1 VIRQGRSA
9 FVAFI
14 LPVLAGCVFGEGEES
29 SYVTT
34 LASLPDGDAII
45 SAPELVE
52 IASREYTLETY
63 LWRDFMPIS
72 PPDGKPLIAK
82 VKVTAVDL
90 EPFPEGL
97 DADKLY
103 VIYGEEVWVTDFSDE
118 LPPPGVPDH
127 QLDRIARDGPKWG
140 PWVTVDVVV
149 RLVGGGDTHLL
160 SASDQM
166 ISRSD

>member
-1 VIRQGRSA
+1 MVRQGRSA
-9 FVAFI
+9 FVAFV
-14 LPVLAGCVFGEGEES
+14 LPVLAGCTLPGEGES

-34 LASLPDGDAII
+34 LASLPDGDAIA

-52 IASREYTLETY
+52 TTSREYTLETY
-63 LWRDFMPIS
+63 LWRDFMPIC

-103 VIYGEEVWVTDFSDE
+103 VIHGDDVWVTDFSDE

-140 PWVTVDVVV
+140 PGVTVDVVV
-149 RLVGGGDTHLL
+149 RLVGGGGPWLL
-160 SASDQM
+160 RASDKM